1 MQTLVI
7 AHPTLYYTTTI
18 SMSERVYV
26 VGGTGDIGSMATKDL
41 IKHNVP
47 VTVLARDPEK
57 AQKLFPGAG
66 DLLQVVKGDYGDLE
80 TFEKTVQGH
89 SRMFLLVRDM
99 NNMPAIKKA
108 LAERAYAAG
117 VKQIVDISS
126 RFATFPWRV
135 SYIGATHRESEEAML
150 AIPNRGRLVCLR
162 PSKFM
167 TNHLWI
173 DKENIQKANILTD
186 SLDLDAHDEYISTWD
201 IAELASI
208 VLRDD
213 IEKHRDLC
221 YELIGDTPS
230 ARERAAAFSKV
241 LGREI
246 TPKQITPEE
255 VYQKV
260 SQHMPHCMSVDII
273 HLRCDRRKSPAL
285 PVLLGR
291 QPESFE
297 EWVVRN
303 KAAFEPTEAEAL
315 A

>member
-1 MQTLVI
+1 
-7 AHPTLYYTTTI
+7 
-18 SMSERVYV
+18 MSERVYI
-26 VGGTGDIGSMATKDL
+26 VGGTGDIGSLAAKDL

-66 DLLQVVKGDYGDLE
+66 DLLRVVKGDYDDLE

-89 SRMFLLVRDM
+89 SRMFLLVKDM
-99 NNMPAIKKA
+99 FNMPKIKQA

-126 RFATFPWRV
+126 RFATFPYR
-135 SYIGATHRESEEAML
+135 SSFIGHMHRQSEEAML

-167 TNHLWI
+167 TNHFWFA
-173 DKENIQKANILTD
+173 KPMIQNANVLADI
-186 SLDLDAHDEYISTWD
+186 LDLDAYDEYISTWD

-213 IEKHRDLC
+213 IEKHQDLC
-221 YELIGDTPS
+221 YELIGDSVTT
-230 ARERAAAFSKV
+230 RERAAVFSKV

-246 TPKQITPEE
+246 APKQVAPEE
-255 VYQKV
+255 QYKQAA
-260 SQHMPHCMSVDII
+260 QHMPHCMAIDLI
-273 HLRCDRRKSPAL
+273 HVRCNRPKSPAL
-285 PVLLGR
+285 SVVLGR

-297 EWVVRN
+297 DWVTRN
-303 KAAFEPTEAEAL
+303 KAAFESSESFAL
-315 A
+315 